1 MTILRDKK
9 KKLTIFMTLV
19 IFAIFVIPGQ
29 INTIGSSI
37 DKSDYS
43 EMINYEYTN
52 SNEVFLTFKT
62 QNLQEDQITNE
73 YGEFVIL
80 NIPNYGFLG
89 TLGRPQLPVVSTLVA
104 VPTTDFNIDIIQTN
118 IENTYSIGKIY
129 PAQSPQTDSGPVN
142 NDFEI
147 DEEFYEQDVQYPG
160 KIFEKI
166 YDAKMR
172 DIRFVKIEFYP
183 VQYNP
188 KQEIV
193 TIYDE
198 IKIRLKWEETIVN
211 VESDL
216 NSAPFSKLYNNIF
229 GNWDGFVDNVEFVEP
244 DKESREEGCDYLI
257 ITHPD
262 YYAEAMT
269 LANWKNQ
276 KGIITKVVDTDETG
290 SSSNE
295 IKAYIQDAY
304 DNWDPRPSYL
314 LLFGDSEYVPTSG
327 SSFDLFYAKLDGSD
341 YFPDIYH
348 GRIPADS
355 VAEAELIVQKI
366 LDYEQNPPTS
376 SDFYNNFAVAAYFQD
391 DENNGYETRR
401 FVRTSEE
408 IRDYLMSL
416 DYVGERIYVTES
428 YINPTHY
435 NNGPYGNGE
444 PIPDELKK
452 PTFPWDG
459 NADDIINAIETGVF
473 ILNHRDHGG
482 EEAWGDPY
490 FDTNHIAGLT
500 NGNLLPV
507 VYSINCLTG
516 KFDNYECFCED
527 FIRKEDGGAVAVFG
541 ATRVSYSGYNDF
553 LCRGFYDSQW
563 PDFDPEIGE
572 DTPMYTLGE
581 QLNYGKVYM
590 TETWGDPWG
599 SEEYTF
605 ELFHVFG
612 DPTMEIWSA
621 VPEELDISYT
631 FTGDEIEIFV
641 EDAKGSIKGA
651 MVVLSQESGYYAKG
665 YTDSGGSVIF
675 DTTTADVIEEVTL
688 VVSYHNY
695 KTYFE
700 TFILNQPP
708 QVPDKPMGPSSGKP
722 YQELTFSS
730 AAIDPDGD
738 QLWYKWSWGDGSD
751 SDWLGPHDS
760 ATSVTASNQW
770 GDTAS
775 YGVRVKVKDEY
786 DQESDWSE
794 KTWVTI
800 QKSRS
805 ANRPLLKWFLQQ
817 FPNAQILLKLLSNF

>member
-1 MTILRDKK
+1 MNYFKVKK
-9 KKLTIFMTLV
+9 KKLTILITLL
-19 IFAIFVIPGQ
+19 IFALFLLPSPI
-29 INTIGSSI
+29 TTTGSKIESSQNN
-37 DKSDYS
+37 D
-43 EMINYEYTN
+43 MISFSYENENELVVKFETEN
-52 SNEVFLTFKT
+52 LIQEVFSNDHGDFTTL
-62 QNLQEDQITNE
+62 L
-73 YGEFVIL
+73 
-80 NIPNYGFLG
+80 IPNNGFLG
-89 TLGRPQLPVVSTLVA
+89 DVGKPQLPVVSTIVA
-104 VPTTDFNIDIIQTN
+104 VPTTDVIINIVQTT
-118 IENTYSIGKIY
+118 IDESIDVGKVY
-129 PAQSPQTDSGPVN
+129 PAQNPQTDSGNGN
-142 NDFEI
+142 NNFEY
-147 DEEFYEQDVQYPG
+147 DEEFYEQEIEYPG
-160 KIFEKI
+160 MASKDVYKGKI
-166 YDAKMR
+166 R
-172 DIRFVKIEFYP
+172 DISFVKIEFYP

-188 KQEIV
+188 KQEIA

-198 IKIRLKWEETIVN
+198 IQISLSWDDGLSVPVEQGFYSSYFYNFYQN
-211 VESDL
+211 V
-216 NSAPFSKLYNNIF
+216 FS
-229 GNWDGFVDNVEFVEP
+229 NWQGFLDNTDIIEP
-244 DKESREEGCDYLI
+244 REGARDEGCDYLI

-262 YYAEAMT
+262 FYNEAIA
-269 LANWKNQ
+269 LGDWKNS

-290 SSSNE
+290 SSSNA

-314 LLFGDSEYVPTSG
+314 LLVGDNEYVPTSG
-327 SSFDLFYAKLDGSD
+327 SSFDLYYAKLDGSD

-355 VAEAELIVQKI
+355 AQEADVMIQKI
-366 LDYEQNPPTS
+366 LNYEQNPPGS
-376 SDFYNNFAVAAYFQD
+376 SDFYDNFAVAAYFQD

-408 IRDYLMSL
+408 IRDYLMTL
-416 DYVGERIYVTES
+416 DYIGERIYVTES

-452 PTFPWDG
+452 PTFPWIG
-459 NADDIINAIETGVF
+459 NADDITNAIENGVF

-490 FDTNHIAGLT
+490 FDTNHIATLT
-500 NGNLLPV
+500 NGDLLPI

-516 KFDNYECFCED
+516 KFDNYECFCEK
-527 FIRKEDGGAVAVFG
+527 FVRKEDGGAVAAFG

-563 PDFDPEIGE
+563 PDFDPEIGT
-572 DTPMYTLGE
+572 DTPMYSLGE

-590 TETWGDPWG
+590 AETWGDPWG

-621 VPEELDISYT
+621 LPEELEVSYS

-641 EDAKGSIKGA
+641 KDNNDPIKGA
-651 MVVLSQESGYYAKG
+651 TVVLSQESGYYEKDL
-665 YTDSGGSVIF
+665 TDFGGSVIF
-675 DTTTADVIEEVTL
+675 DTTTADIIEEVTL

-695 KTYFE
+695 KTYFQ

-708 QVPDKPMGPSSGKP
+708 NVPDTPNGPRNGQP
-722 YQELTFSS
+722 YTDLTFTS

-738 QLWYKWSWGDGSD
+738 QLWYQWSWGDGAT
-751 SDWLGPHDS
+751 SDWLGPFDS
-760 ATSVTASNQW
+760 ATTASATNSW
-770 GDTAS
+770 SDVAN
-775 YGVRVKVKDEY
+775 YGIRVKVKDEY

-794 KTWVTI
+794 KLWI
-800 QKSRS
+800 SIEKSRS
-805 ANRPLLKWFLQQ
+805 YNRLFQWISQQYPLIYSLIQQ
-817 FPNAQILLKLLSNF
+817 FLKI